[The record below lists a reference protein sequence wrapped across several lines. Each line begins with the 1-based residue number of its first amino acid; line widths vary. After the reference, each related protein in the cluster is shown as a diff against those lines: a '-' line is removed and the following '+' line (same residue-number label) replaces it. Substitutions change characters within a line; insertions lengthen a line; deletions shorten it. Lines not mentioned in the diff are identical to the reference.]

1 MPQVTRSRPGP
12 RLGPRVRTASCALAL
27 SALGLVSLTLAASGA
42 RASWAQAS
50 SAQAAAPAGRVTLA
64 GTHPSWAV
72 AAHRV
77 GHHAVTS
84 GTVRARVYLAPRNA
98 AGLAATAMAVS
109 TPGSPGYRH
118 FLRPAQVQARYGAT
132 AAQVSAIRAWLRS
145 AGLRVASVRNR
156 VAGGYVAASGSVAA
170 ASKAFGV
177 RFARYRLHGQGIVRA
192 PQQAATVP
200 ASVAPGVLEVTGL
213 STARQSMRPLSTS
226 ARTLSTS
233 ARTLSTSARTLSA
246 SARGLSTSARG
257 LPPPGPNYW
266 VARPCGKYYTQKT
279 ALTKPAAYGKHWPW
293 AVCGYTPR
301 QIRGVYGVTASGAT
315 GAGQTV
321 AIVDA
326 YASPTM
332 PGDANKYAR
341 VTGDRPFSPGQY
353 RQYLPAK
360 FTGAG
365 PNVCGAQ
372 GWYGEQTLDIE
383 SVHGMAPRAKI
394 RYVAAASCYD
404 DDLASA
410 LALIVNNHLASIVSS
425 SWGGTE
431 DSDLPFSP
439 IYHQIFAAGA
449 AEGIEFMFSS
459 GDSGYEAPSED
470 PGFSDKIQ
478 VDYPT
483 SDPLVTSVGGTSLAI
498 GKSRNYLFETS
509 WGTLLN
515 PLAADGRKWR
525 YPLPGPYPQGFN
537 GGSGGG
543 TSTMFAQPAYQASVV
558 PASLSQRLPDGK
570 TAEHPMRVVPDVSA
584 LADPATGI
592 LVGQT
597 VLEPGGHRYGF
608 ELSRIGG
615 TSVSCPT
622 FAGIQAD
629 AQQEAGQALG
639 FANPLIYQRY
649 TAGNGSFRDVTDH
662 PLGPG
667 YLAQVRGNYT
677 DPATKGKP
685 VVYFLRTLG
694 IDGEGAAAL
703 HATKGYDNATGV
715 GSPWHYIA
723 SFRRA

>member
-1 MPQVTRSRPGP
+1 MPQHTRP
-12 RLGPRVRTASCALAL
+12 RAGLRARTAGAA
-27 SALGLVSLTLAASGA
+27 LTLAALGLGSLALAAGGA
-42 RASWAQAS
+42 RAATPAS
-50 SAQAAAPAGRVTLA
+50 RVTLA

-72 AAHRV
+72 AAHQV
-77 GHHAVTS
+77 GRQAVTS
-84 GTVRARVYLAPRNA
+84 GTVRARVYLAPRDA

-109 TPGSPGYRH
+109 TPGTPGYRH
-118 FLRPAQVQARYGAT
+118 FLRPAQVQARYGTT
-132 AAQVSAIRAWLRS
+132 AAQLSAIRGWLRS
-145 AGLRVASVRNR
+145 SGLRVTSVRNH
-156 VAGGYVAASGSVAA
+156 VAGGYVAVSGPVAA
-170 ASKAFGV
+170 ASRAFGV
-177 RFARYRLHGQGIVRA
+177 RFARYRLPGQGIVRA
-192 PQQAATVP
+192 PQHA
-200 ASVAPGVLEVTGL
+200 ASVPDRVAAGVLEVTGL
-213 STARQSMRPLSTS
+213 STARQMMHPLSAPAAGVS
-226 ARTLSTS
+226 SPV
-233 ARTLSTSARTLSA
+233 
-246 SARGLSTSARG
+246 RG

-266 VARPCGKYYTQKT
+266 VARPCGTYYNQKT
-279 ALTKPAAYGKHWPW
+279 ALAKPPAYGRHWPW

-301 QIRGVYGVTASGAT
+301 QIRSVYGVSASGAT

-332 PGDANKYAR
+332 PGDASKYAR
-341 VTGDRPFSPGQY
+341 ATGDRPFSPGQY
-353 RQYLPAK
+353 RQYLPHR

-365 PNVCGAQ
+365 PDVCGAQ

-404 DDLASA
+404 EDLASA
-410 LALIVNNHLASIVSS
+410 LSLIVNNHLASIVSN

-459 GDSGYEAPSED
+459 GDSGYEAPSQD
-470 PGFSDKIQ
+470 PGFSDRIQ

-498 GKSRNYLFETS
+498 GKSRGYLFETS

-515 PLAADGRKWR
+515 PLAAGGRKWQ

-543 TSTMFAQPAYQASVV
+543 TSTMFAQPAYQAGVV
-558 PASLSQRLPDGK
+558 PASLSQRLPSGR

-597 VLEPGGHRYGF
+597 VREPHGHRYGF
-608 ELSRIGG
+608 ALSRIGG
-615 TSVSCPT
+615 TSVACPVL
-622 FAGIQAD
+622 AGIEAD
-629 AQQEAGQALG
+629 AQQVAGRALG

-649 TAGNGSFRDVTDH
+649 TAGDGSFRDVTDH

-667 YLAQVRGNYT
+667 RLAQVRANYT
-677 DPATKGKP
+677 DPATRGKP
-685 VVYFLRTLG
+685 ILYYLRTLG

-703 HATKGYDNATGV
+703 HAVKGFDDATGV

-723 SFRRA
+723 SFRPA